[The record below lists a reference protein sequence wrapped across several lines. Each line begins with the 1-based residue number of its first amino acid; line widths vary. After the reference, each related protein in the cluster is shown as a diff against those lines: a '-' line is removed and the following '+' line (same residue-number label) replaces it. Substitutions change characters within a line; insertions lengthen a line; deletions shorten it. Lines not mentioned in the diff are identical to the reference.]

1 MIIGIVGPLG
11 SGKSL
16 VCDYFKE
23 LDFEYHSLSK
33 TVREEVKKRNTK
45 PSRINFQKL
54 GNQMR
59 KNFGTNYWVVK
70 TLEKINFPNIIIDGI
85 RHPGEIEELKKQD
98 DLVVIGIDSPKKA
111 RLTRIKG
118 RNRHTDPKTF
128 AEIKQLEESELG
140 AGQPEHGQQ
149 ILKCLEMA
157 DIVIQ
162 NNKNKEYAIKQ
173 LENFLKEKNIS
184 F

>member
-16 VCDYFKE
+16 ISDYFKE

-33 TVREEVKKRNTK
+33 TVREEANLKNIK
-45 PSRINFQKL
+45 PLRKNFQKL
-54 GNQMR
+54 GNLMR
-59 KNFGTNYWVVK
+59 KEFGNNYWVLK
-70 TLEKINFPNIIIDGI
+70 TLEKTQFPNLIIDGI
-85 RHPGEIEELKKQD
+85 RHPGEVEELKKQD
-98 DLVVIGIDSPKKA
+98 DFILIGIDSPKKI
-111 RLTRIKG
+111 RLARIKG
-118 RNRHTDPKTF
+118 RNRQSDPKTF
-128 AEIKQLEESELG
+128 IEIKQMEESELG
-140 AGQPEHGQQ
+140 IDQPEHGNQ

-162 NNKNKEYAIKQ
+162 NNKNKEFALQQ
-173 LENFLKEKNIS
+173 LEKFIKEKNIS